1 MCNDPWEKGMHERD
15 AEQRGFA
22 YNSEVMRKNKDAI
35 LFSFVMHVF
44 LLRVVIFHSKIH
56 IKIENNDFKL

>member
-1 MCNDPWEKGMHERD
+1 MHERD